1 MNDRPF
7 ASILDPF
14 YSAAQP
20 LLNAL
25 SAALAAC
32 NASQDLRHR
41 IILQAQLLA
50 MTIVLTNKVERDE
63 LLAELDDLPDT
74 VAHWARYRTPPRR
87 RPAPQPQGG
96 RHLPVPPHPQRPAR
110 PQRLHRVRPPLLGHW
125 VSRKAGPF
133 RVLNAARETAPTRN
147 RSTP

>member
-7 ASILDPF
+7 AYILDPF

-25 SAALAAC
+25 SDALAAC

-50 MTIVLTNKVERDE
+50 VTIVLTHKVERE
-63 LLAELDDLPDT
+63 ALLAELDDLPDT
-74 VAHWARYRTPPRR
+74 VAHWARYLLLHGGVLPRNPKVAVTCQFHLTSDALRALNDYTEFAR
-87 RPAPQPQGG
+87 R
-96 RHLPVPPHPQRPAR
+96 
-110 PQRLHRVRPPLLGHW
+110 
-125 VSRKAGPF
+125 F
-133 RVLNAARETAPTRN
+133 
-147 RSTP
+147 